1 VAPGREGLMRFI
13 AEAHTAF
20 PDLAVTPQDLIAE
33 GDRVAVR
40 WTASGTHLG
49 TAAELDGAPATGR
62 LFSIRGVD
70 IFCIDDGKGAERWHV
85 EDTFELRRQLGVLP
99 AG

>member
-1 VAPGREGLMRFI
+1 MRFI

-33 GDRVAVR
+33 DDRVAVR

-49 TAAELDGAPATGR
+49 EAAELNGAPATGR
-62 LFSIRGVD
+62 RFSVSGVD
-70 IFCIDDGKGAERWHV
+70 IFRFAGGKVAERWHV